1 MTFTLNG
8 KANSDFNGPPSVT
21 HLLESLG
28 LAGGGPVLVELD
40 GIALRP
46 REFAEKQI
54 SDGAKV
60 EIIRVAA
67 GG

>member
-8 KANSDFNGPPSVT
+8 KANSDFDESPSVAQ
-21 HLLESLG
+21 LLESLG

-46 REFAEKQI
+46 REFAENRI

-60 EIIRVAA
+60 EIIKIAA